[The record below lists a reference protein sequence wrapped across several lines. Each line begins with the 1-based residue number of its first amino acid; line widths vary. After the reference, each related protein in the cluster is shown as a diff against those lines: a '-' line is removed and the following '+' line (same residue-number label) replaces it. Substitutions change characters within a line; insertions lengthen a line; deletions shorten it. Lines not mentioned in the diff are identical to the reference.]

1 MIRMNSSD
9 LPILIL
15 GTGGHARVIADTL
28 LCSGQR
34 IQGFLDPEPQFTEWR
49 NIPCLG
55 SDNILTDLSPDTVL
69 LANGIG
75 SLPFSTTRIRAA
87 ENAESAGFTF
97 CTAIHPSAII
107 AAETKLAEGVQ
118 ILAGAIIQT
127 GTIIGKHTI
136 INTGAR
142 VDHDCVIA
150 GFCHIAP
157 GATLC
162 GSVRL
167 AQRVHIGAG
176 ATIIQEV
183 DVGAD
188 TVIGAG
194 TTITHSADSMQVIRN
209 PEVVKERRRR

>member
-1 MIRMNSSD
+1 MNSSD

-15 GTGGHARVIADTL
+15 GTGGHARVVADAL
-28 LCSGQR
+28 LCNGQQ
-34 IQGFLDPEPQFTEWR
+34 IQGFLDPVPQFTEWR
-49 NIPCLG
+49 DIPYLG
-55 SDNILTDLSPDTVL
+55 TDDILSSFSPDTVR
-69 LANGIG
+69 LANGVG
-75 SLPFSTTRIRAA
+75 SVPFTDTRSRVTEKY
-87 ENAESAGFTF
+87 ENAGFSF
-97 CTAIHPSAII
+97 CRVIHPSAII
-107 AAETKLAEGVQ
+107 AADTKLAEGVQ

-127 GTIIGKHTI
+127 GAVLGKHVI

-142 VDHDCVIA
+142 IDHDCAID

-176 ATIIQEV
+176 ATIIQEI

-194 TTITHSADSMQVIRN
+194 TTITQSIDSMQVVRS
-209 PEVVKERRRR
+209 PEVVTEARRG